1 MEIGFLYDL
10 FLQSTGVS
18 IDSRTLEKDNIFFA
32 IRGPNFN
39 ANSFA
44 KSAIESGALYAIVD
58 DLSVANNKT
67 IFFVK
72 DCLEALQELAKYHR
86 HELEI
91 PIIGLTG
98 SNGKTTTKE
107 LIKAVLSQSYET
119 QYTKGNFNNHIG
131 VPLSILSIED
141 YHQIAI
147 IEMGANH
154 QKEIEFLCTI
164 AQPDIGLITNFG
176 KAHLEGFGGVEGVI
190 KGKSELYQSLR
201 ERRKV
206 AFINGGDQLQL
217 EKARGIAHL
226 TYGESED
233 FDFTI
238 SLHKSES
245 DFLNIIYQEE
255 IIETKLIGDYNY
267 SNAAVALALGSYFEV
282 PLQKMIS
289 GLRTYTPSNNRSQLQ
304 KTSKNELIVDAYN
317 ANPSSMQL
325 ALKNFARESSKNK
338 LLILGDMFELGVSEN
353 EEHSKI
359 LDLVNELGFSNI
371 ILIGEAFSKLA
382 LKSAISFKS
391 MEEALDYFNNET
403 NRPKGQRIL
412 LKGSRGIALERLIP
426 FL

>member
-304 KTSKNELIVDAYN
+304 KTNKNELIVDAYN

-359 LDLVNELGFSNI
+359 LDLVNELGFANI

>member
-32 IRGPNFN
+32 ISGPNFN

-58 DLSVANNKT
+58 DPSIANNKT

-107 LIKAVLSQSYET
+107 LINAVLSQSYET

-245 DFLNIIYQEE
+245 DFLNINYQEE

>member
-32 IRGPNFN
+32 ISGPNFN
-39 ANSFA
+39 ANYFA

-58 DLSVANNKT
+58 DPSIANNKT

-72 DCLEALQELAKYHR
+72 DCLEALQELAKYYR
-86 HELEI
+86 QELEI

-107 LIKAVLSQSYET
+107 LINAVLSQSYET

-245 DFLNIIYQEE
+245 DFLNINYQEE